1 MRFLGVR
8 DDICDVLQAA
18 DVFLFPSRKEG
29 LAIAVVEAQASGLP
43 GLVSTGVPDVAVV
56 SKGVVHIDLADGAQ
70 RLADLAIDLVRGSRG
85 VEEVRASG
93 FGIEE
98 SAKWLDG
105 FYRSLALGEDA
116 SVKPAVR

>member
-1 MRFLGVR
+1 M
-8 DDICDVLQAA
+8 
-18 DVFLFPSRKEG
+18 
-29 LAIAVVEAQASGLP
+29 P

-56 SKGVVHIDLADGAQ
+56 SKGVVHIDLAEGAQ
-70 RLADLAIDLVRGSRG
+70 RWADLAIDLACGSQAVDRSRG

-105 FYRSLALGEDA
+105 FYRSLASGEDA